1 MFVIELNKLNSNKVA
16 AHAPSTI
23 KSQLEGFEEV
33 MKLVANSGCDD
44 LTGGS
49 TTSWRKIRVAEVKSD
64 HPSHD
69 PFYAISGIPLRH
81 QTRRC

>member
-33 MKLVANSGCDD
+33 MKLVANSVVTSQEV
-44 LTGGS
+44 LPRAGGKYVWS
-49 TTSWRKIRVAEVKSD
+49 R
-64 HPSHD
+64 
-69 PFYAISGIPLRH
+69 
-81 QTRRC
+81 